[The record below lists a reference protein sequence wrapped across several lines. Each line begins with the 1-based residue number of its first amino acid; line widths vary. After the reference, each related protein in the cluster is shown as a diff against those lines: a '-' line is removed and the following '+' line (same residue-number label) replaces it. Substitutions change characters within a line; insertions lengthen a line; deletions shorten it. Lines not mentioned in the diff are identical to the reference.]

1 MNAVLI
7 HTKSKMMIE
16 SGKQYPGTWLLAA
29 IDLLLVLA
37 LWAAVAYSPTAPEPV
52 AASQAVQA
60 RLVTAS
66 NAQSVRA
73 HPNLAGLARPT
84 VAAAAHYR
92 AACDNSPA
100 GCGGADALRFIDPPM
115 ICPPL
120 SHAAQHHGLEDPCAG
135 MR

>member
-1 MNAVLI
+1 MNAALI
-7 HTKSKMMIE
+7 GTKSKMIE

-37 LWAAVAYSPTAPEPV
+37 LWAAVAYTPAAPKPV
-52 AASQAVQA
+52 AASQAMQT
-60 RLVTAS
+60 RLVTAT
-66 NAQSVRA
+66 NAQSAWA
-73 HPNLAGLARPT
+73 HPNLIRLARPT
-84 VAAAAHYR
+84 AAAASHYG

-115 ICPPL
+115 ICRPL

>member
-7 HTKSKMMIE
+7 GTKSKMIE

-37 LWAAVAYSPTAPEPV
+37 LCAAVAYTPAASTPV
-52 AASQAVQA
+52 AASQAVQT

-66 NAQSVRA
+66 NAQNVSA
-73 HPNLAGLARPT
+73 QPNLARLAGPT
-84 VAAAAHYR
+84 AATHYGM
-92 AACDNSPA
+92 ACDNSPA
-100 GCGGADALRFIDPPM
+100 GCGGANALRFIDPPM
-115 ICPPL
+115 SCPPL
-120 SHAAQHHGLEDPCAG
+120 SHAAQHRGLEDPCAG